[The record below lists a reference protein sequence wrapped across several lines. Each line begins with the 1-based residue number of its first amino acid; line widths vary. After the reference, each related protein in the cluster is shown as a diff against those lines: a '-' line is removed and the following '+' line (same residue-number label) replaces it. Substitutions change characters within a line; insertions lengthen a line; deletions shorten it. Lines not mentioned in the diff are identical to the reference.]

1 MFNNSLII
9 HRNSNSNIWKT
20 ISITKKIMIVPFDE
34 SNGTTSVVA
43 NFEVKFAHA
52 AEIVAFSAPP
62 WSLQKE
68 GTSIKE
74 KEAV

>member
-1 MFNNSLII
+1 
-9 HRNSNSNIWKT
+9 
-20 ISITKKIMIVPFDE
+20 MIVPFDE